1 MYITTDQGRCDI
13 VHSNENEDDEIRET
27 GKSAP
32 DIMRDLLGFGSLA
45 LAGPEN
51 GVIQKSTFSNVAPFV
66 SQEVCITDLC
76 DNDGNVRKQ
85 IHWFRS
91 ARVDLAG
98 DQLIMHTELE
108 RQEETLMDGDGQYIN
123 NEDFIQYNKF
133 TNSRRRFLFLV
144 KD

>member
-1 MYITTDQGRCDI
+1 L
-13 VHSNENEDDEIRET
+13 
-27 GKSAP
+27 
-32 DIMRDLLGFGSLA
+32 RD
-45 LAGPEN
+45 
-51 GVIQKSTFSNVAPFV
+51 T
-66 SQEVCITDLC
+66 
-76 DNDGNVRKQ
+76 DGNVRKQ

-91 ARVDLAG
+91 ARVDLVG
-98 DQLIMHTELE
+98 DQLIMHAELE